1 MKLENLLPRF
11 ALTER
16 VVPAVR
22 PGQEIKGWVQR
33 CVHALV
39 GNREPRIFHRR
50 DRQGYSYLEV
60 YDPVSGKTHYFHTTH
75 EVRVWL
81 ERRYYNP

>member
-11 ALTER
+11 APIEQTAQTHSKKATL
-16 VVPAVR
+16 
-22 PGQEIKGWVQR
+22 WQR
-33 CVHALV
+33 WIQALV
-39 GNREPRIFHRR
+39 GNQEPQIFHRR

-60 YDPVSGKTHYFHTTH
+60 YDPTSGKTHSFNTTQ

-81 ERRYYNP
+81 EQRYYN